1 MVSELDVAVEEVIMN
16 LHFAREEFNARL
28 FEARRRKS
36 MPVGRF
42 NL

>member
-1 MVSELDVAVEEVIMN
+1 MVSGLDVAVEEVIMN
-16 LHFAREEFNARL
+16 LHFTREEFNARL